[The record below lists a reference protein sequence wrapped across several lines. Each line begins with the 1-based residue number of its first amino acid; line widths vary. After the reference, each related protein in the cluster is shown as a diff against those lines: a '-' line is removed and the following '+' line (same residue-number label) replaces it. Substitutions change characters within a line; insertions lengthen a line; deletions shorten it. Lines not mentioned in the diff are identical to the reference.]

1 MMTFSDPFSEIAA
14 VLAVA
19 AAVGALAF
27 WLRQPLIIAFIF
39 VGILLGPAALDWV
52 HALDQVDLFA
62 KLGIGLLL
70 FVVGL
75 KLDLHLIRSVGRV
88 AMVAGLG
95 QMTMTAA
102 IGYAVCLALG
112 MTQMTAFYVTATLT
126 FSSTVIIVKLLSD
139 KREIDALHGR
149 IAVGVLIMQ
158 DIVVV
163 VLMIGLTAYGGETQ
177 EPRLGK
183 QALEVIGK
191 GAGFLALI
199 ALATRYL
206 LPSLLH
212 SLARWPE
219 LLTLF
224 AIAWAI
230 GLASLGAGLG
240 FSKEV
245 GAFVAGVALAATP
258 YKAVLAAR
266 LVGLRDFLLLFFFI
280 DLGIQID
287 MGHLRAALG
296 PAILL
301 SVIVLVGKPIMVTA
315 LVRGMR
321 YANHT
326 AVTTGLTMGQISEF
340 SLILAALGLSLGHI
354 DKPTMGLITLIGLI
368 TFGLSTYM
376 ILYSHWL
383 CRWLVPALRFLKPG
397 TPHTDENQIDT
408 ARASPSSVNT
418 IVFGLGRYG
427 RNLVQE
433 LRQRGTSV
441 LSVDFDPE
449 RVRFWR
455 ERGLV
460 AIYGDLEDIE
470 LFHDLPLADAQ
481 WVVSTIAGRD
491 KCLVLLHALEH
502 SNFSGRTALT
512 ADTMRHREFLL
523 AAGADVVLLPFRD
536 AAAEAASMLVS
547 HKESCPARASTID
560 EADGLETNQDNG

>member
-1 MMTFSDPFSEIAA
+1 MTTFSDPFSEIAA

-19 AAVGALAF
+19 AAIGALAF

-39 VGILLGPAALDWV
+39 VGILLGPAGLDWV

-95 QMTMTAA
+95 QMTLTA
-102 IGYAVCLALG
+102 IVGYAVTLALG
-112 MTQMTAFYVTATLT
+112 MTPMTAFYVAAALT

-139 KREIDALHGR
+139 KREIDAPHGR
-149 IAVGVLIMQ
+149 IALGILIMQ

-163 VLMIGLTAYGGETQ
+163 ILM
-177 EPRLGK
+177 
-183 QALEVIGK
+183 
-191 GAGFLALI
+191 
-199 ALATRYL
+199 
-206 LPSLLH
+206 
-212 SLARWPE
+212 
-219 LLTLF
+219 
-224 AIAWAI
+224 I
-230 GLASLGAGLG
+230 GLASLGTELG

-258 YKAVLAAR
+258 YKAILAAR
-266 LVGLRDFLLLFFFI
+266 LVSLRDFLLLFFFI
-280 DLGIQID
+280 DLGVQIN
-287 MGHLRAALG
+287 MGHFGAALG

-301 SVIVLVGKPIMVTA
+301 SVIVLVGKPIMVMA
-315 LVRGMR
+315 LVGSMR
-321 YANHT
+321 YSKHT

-354 DKPTMGLITLIGLI
+354 DRPTMGLITLIGLI

-376 ILYSHWL
+376 ILYSH
-383 CRWLVPALRFLKPG
+383 RFYQWLVPTLGIFKLAIPFA
-397 TPHTDENQIDT
+397 DERQSD
-408 ARASPSSVNT
+408 AAQASSSPFDT

-449 RVRFWR
+449 HVRFWR

-460 AIYGDLEDIE
+460 AVYGDLEDIE

-481 WVVSTIAGRD
+481 WVVSTIPGRD
-491 KCLVLLHALEH
+491 KCLVLL
-502 SNFSGRTALT
+502 
-512 ADTMRHREFLL
+512 
-523 AAGADVVLLPFRD
+523 PFRD
-536 AAAEAASMLVS
+536 AATEAASLLTS
-547 HKESCPARASTID
+547 RQQD
-560 EADGLETNQDNG
+560 EPK

>member
-1 MMTFSDPFSEIAA
+1 MTFSDPFAEIAA

-19 AAVGALAF
+19 AAIGALAF

-39 VGILLGPAALDWV
+39 AGILLGPAGLNWV

-75 KLDLHLIRSVGRV
+75 KLDPHLIRSVGRV

-95 QMTMTAA
+95 QMIMTAA
-102 IGYAVCLALG
+102 VGYAVALALG
-112 MTQMTAFYVTATLT
+112 MTQMTALYVAAALT

-149 IAVGVLIMQ
+149 IALGILIMQ

-163 VLMIGLTAYGGETQ
+163 ILMIGLTAYGGETQ
-177 EPRLGK
+177 EPNLGK
-183 QALEVIGK
+183 QTYEVIGK
-191 GAGFLALI
+191 GVGFLALI
-199 ALATRYL
+199 AVATRYL

-230 GLASLGAGLG
+230 GLASFGTELG

-258 YKAVLAAR
+258 YKAILAAR
-266 LVGLRDFLLLFFFI
+266 LASLRDFLLLFFFI
-280 DLGIQID
+280 DLGVQID
-287 MGHLRAALG
+287 IGHVGSALG

-301 SVIVLVGKPIMVTA
+301 SAIVLVGKPIMVMA
-315 LVRGMR
+315 LVGGMR
-321 YANHT
+321 YAKHT
-326 AVTTGLTMGQISEF
+326 AVTAGLAMGQISEF
-340 SLILAALGLSLGHI
+340 SLIFAGLGLSLGHI
-354 DKPTMGLITLIGLI
+354 DGSTMGLITLIGLI
-368 TFGLSTYM
+368 TIGLSTYM
-376 ILYSHWL
+376 ILYSHWIY
-383 CRWLVPALRFLKPG
+383 RWLAPALRIVKFG
-397 TPHTDENQIDT
+397 IRHTDELQVDA
-408 ARASPSSVNT
+408 ARASLSPFDI

-427 RNLVQE
+427 RNLARE
-433 LRQRGTSV
+433 LQQHGWSV
-441 LSVDFDPE
+441 LCVDFDPE
-449 RVRFWR
+449 RVKFWHQ
-455 ERGLV
+455 RGLS
-460 AIYGDLEDIE
+460 ALYGDLEDTE
-470 LFHDLPLADAQ
+470 LFHVLPLADAQ
-481 WVVSTIAGRD
+481 WVVSTIPGRD

-502 SNFSGRTALT
+502 NNFPGRTALT
-512 ADTMRHREFLL
+512 ADTMQHREFLL

-536 AAAEAASMLVS
+536 AAAEAADMLVS
-547 HKESCPARASTID
+547 PNESRPARASATD
-560 EADGLETNQDNG
+560 EAPGIETKPDNV

>member
-1 MMTFSDPFSEIAA
+1 MTFSDPFYEIAA

-19 AAVGALAF
+19 AAVGTLAF

-112 MTQMTAFYVTATLT
+112 MTQMTAFYVTAALT

-149 IAVGVLIMQ
+149 IALGILIMQ

-177 EPRLGK
+177 EPHLGK

-191 GAGFLALI
+191 GVGFLALI
-199 ALATRYL
+199 AIATRFL

-280 DLGIQID
+280 DLGVQID
-287 MGHLRAALG
+287 MGHLRAALE

-301 SVIVLVGKPIMVTA
+301 SVIVLVGKPIMVMA

-460 AIYGDLEDIE
+460 TIYGDLEDIE

-502 SNFSGRTALT
+502 TKFCGRTALT
-512 ADTMRHREFLL
+512 ADTMQHREFLL

-560 EADGLETNQDNG
+560 EADGIETKQDND

>member
-1 MMTFSDPFSEIAA
+1 MPTFSDPFSEIAA

-19 AAVGALAF
+19 AAIGALAF
-27 WLRQPLIIAFIF
+27 WLKQPLIIAFIF
-39 VGILLGPAALDWV
+39 VGILLGPAGLDWV
-52 HALDQVDLFA
+52 HAFDQVDLFA

-75 KLDLHLIRSVGRV
+75 KLDPHLIRSVGRV

-95 QMTMTAA
+95 QMIMTAA
-102 IGYAVCLALG
+102 VGYAVALALG
-112 MTQMTAFYVTATLT
+112 MAPMTAFYVAAALT
-126 FSSTVIIVKLLSD
+126 FSSTVIIIKLLSD

-149 IAVGVLIMQ
+149 IALGILIMQ

-163 VLMIGLTAYGGETQ
+163 ILMIGLTAYGGAAQ
-177 EPRLGK
+177 ELHFGR

-191 GAGFLALI
+191 GIGFLALI
-199 ALATRYL
+199 AIATRYL
-206 LPSLLH
+206 LPSLLR

-245 GAFVAGVALAATP
+245 GGFVAGVALAATP

-280 DLGIQID
+280 DLGVQID
-287 MGHLRAALG
+287 MGHLGAALG

-301 SVIVLVGKPIMVTA
+301 SVIVLVGKPIMVMA
-315 LVRGMR
+315 LVGGMR
-321 YANHT
+321 YSKHT
-326 AVTTGLTMGQISEF
+326 AVTAGLTMGQISEF
-340 SLILAALGLSLGHI
+340 SLILAALGVSLGHI
-354 DKPTMGLITLIGLI
+354 DRSTMGLITLLGLI
-368 TFGLSTYM
+368 TIGLSTYM
-376 ILYSHWL
+376 IIYSQWL
-383 CRWLVPALRFLKPG
+383 CERLAPAFKFFNFG
-397 TPHTDENQIDT
+397 TPHTEELPGGANQADM
-408 ARASPSSVNT
+408 PPVDT

-427 RNLVQE
+427 RNLAQE
-433 LRQRGTSV
+433 LQRHGRS
-441 LSVDFDPE
+441 LLCVDFDPE
-449 RVRFWR
+449 RVRYWCD
-455 ERGLV
+455 RGMV
-460 AIYGDLEDIE
+460 AVYGDLDDTE
-470 LFHDLPLADAQ
+470 LFHVLPLADAQ
-481 WVVSTIAGRD
+481 WVVSTIPERD

-502 SNFSGRTALT
+502 NKFAGRTALT
-512 ADTMRHREFLL
+512 ADTMQHREFLL

-547 HKESCPARASTID
+547 RDETCTERASPID
-560 EADGLETNQDNG
+560 ELDGSPN

>member
-1 MMTFSDPFSEIAA
+1 MTFSDPFSEIAA

-19 AAVGALAF
+19 AAIGALAF

-39 VGILLGPAALDWV
+39 VGILLGPAGLDWV

-75 KLDLHLIRSVGRV
+75 KLDPHLIRSVGRV

-95 QMTMTAA
+95 QMIMTAVV
-102 IGYAVCLALG
+102 GYAVALALG
-112 MTQMTAFYVTATLT
+112 MTPMTAFYVAAALT

-149 IAVGVLIMQ
+149 IALGILIVQ

-163 VLMIGLTAYGGETQ
+163 MLMIGLTAYGGETQ
-177 EPRLGK
+177 ESHLGE

-191 GAGFLALI
+191 GVGFLALI

-224 AIAWAI
+224 AVAWAI
-230 GLASLGAGLG
+230 GLASLGTELG

-258 YKAVLAAR
+258 YKAILAAR
-266 LVGLRDFLLLFFFI
+266 LVSLRDFLLLFFFI
-280 DLGIQID
+280 DLGVQIN
-287 MGHLRAALG
+287 MGHLGAALG

-301 SVIVLVGKPIMVTA
+301 SVIVLVGKPIMVMA
-315 LVRGMR
+315 LVGSMR
-321 YANHT
+321 YSKHT
-326 AVTTGLTMGQISEF
+326 AVTAGLTMGQISEF
-340 SLILAALGLSLGHI
+340 SLILAALGLGLGHI

-368 TFGLSTYM
+368 TFALSTYM

-383 CRWLVPALRFLKPG
+383 YRWLAPAFKSIKSSLRFS
-397 TPHTDENQIDT
+397 DERQPDAEKENP
-408 ARASPSSVNT
+408 SPFDT

-433 LRQRGTSV
+433 LQRHGHSV
-441 LSVDFDPE
+441 LCVDFDPE

-455 ERGLV
+455 QRGFE
-460 AIYGDLEDIE
+460 AIYGDLEDTE

-481 WVVSTIAGRD
+481 WVVSTIPGRD
-491 KCLVLLHALEH
+491 KCLVLLHTLQQ
-502 SNFSGRTALT
+502 NGFVGGTALT
-512 ADTMRHREFLL
+512 ADTMQHREFLL
-523 AAGADVVLLPFRD
+523 TAGADVVLLPFRD
-536 AAAEAASMLVS
+536 AATEAASLLTS
-547 HKESCPARASTID
+547 QQQD
-560 EADGLETNQDNG
+560 EPK

>member
-1 MMTFSDPFSEIAA
+1 MTTFSDPFSEIAA

-19 AAVGALAF
+19 AAIGALAF

-39 VGILLGPAALDWV
+39 VGILLGPAGLDWV

-95 QMTMTAA
+95 QMTLTA
-102 IGYAVCLALG
+102 IVGYAVTLALG
-112 MTQMTAFYVTATLT
+112 MTPMTALYVAAALT

-149 IAVGVLIMQ
+149 IALGILIVQ

-163 VLMIGLTAYGGETQ
+163 ILMIGLTAYGGETQ
-177 EPRLGK
+177 ESRLGN
-183 QALEVIGK
+183 QAMEVIGK
-191 GAGFLALI
+191 GVGFLALI
-199 ALATRYL
+199 AIATRYL

-224 AIAWAI
+224 AVAWAI
-230 GLASLGAGLG
+230 GLASLGTELG

-258 YKAVLAAR
+258 YKAILAAR
-266 LVGLRDFLLLFFFI
+266 LVSLRDFLLLFFFI
-280 DLGIQID
+280 DLGVQID
-287 MGHLRAALG
+287 MGHFGAALG

-301 SVIVLVGKPIMVTA
+301 SVIVLVGKPIMVMA
-315 LVRGMR
+315 LVGSMR
-321 YANHT
+321 YAKHT
-326 AVTTGLTMGQISEF
+326 AVTAGLTMGQISEF

-354 DKPTMGLITLIGLI
+354 DKPAMGLITLIGLI

-376 ILYSHWL
+376 ILYSHWFY
-383 CRWLVPALRFLKPG
+383 RWLAPTLGIFKLAIPFADKR
-397 TPHTDENQIDT
+397 QSDT
-408 ARASPSSVNT
+408 AKASPSPLDT

-427 RNLVQE
+427 RNLAQE
-433 LRQRGTSV
+433 LQRCGQSV
-441 LSVDFDPE
+441 LCVDFDPE

-455 ERGLV
+455 RRGLE
-460 AIYGDLEDIE
+460 AIYGDLEDTE
-470 LFHDLPLADAQ
+470 LFHDLPLADAR
-481 WVVSTIAGRD
+481 WVVSTIPGRD

-502 SNFSGRTALT
+502 NRFAGRTALT
-512 ADTMRHREFLL
+512 ADTMQHREFLL

-536 AAAEAASMLVS
+536 AATEAASML
-547 HKESCPARASTID
+547 ASQV
-560 EADGLETNQDNG
+560 QDNDRQ